1 MVEACQV
8 VEAAGPVVADSAGP
22 VVADSAADLV
32 GVGVGAPMVTMA
44 GVFTLMDSQSPG
56 ITLHVRQPWVVE
68 YLCIIK

>member
-8 VEAAGPVVADSAGP
+8 VEAAGPVVADSA
-22 VVADSAADLV
+22 ADL
-32 GVGVGAPMVTMA
+32 VGVGAPMVTMA